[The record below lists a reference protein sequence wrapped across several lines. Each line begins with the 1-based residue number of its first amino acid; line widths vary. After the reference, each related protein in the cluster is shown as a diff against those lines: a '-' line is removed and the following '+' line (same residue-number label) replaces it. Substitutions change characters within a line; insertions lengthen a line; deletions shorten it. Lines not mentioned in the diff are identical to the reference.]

1 MSEETYNVRKARELA
16 GLSQKQM
23 ADALGITQQSVYYYE
38 SGQRDIK
45 ASMLLKMSEVT
56 GATVSFILGL
66 TNNPGERAFENPS
79 LAPDEAEL
87 LSCYR
92 SCTSERRMSILNLAR
107 DAALASGEVGSVL
120 PAAEVGGA

>member
-23 ADALGITQQSVYYYE
+23 ADALGITQQSVYYYENYE

-107 DAALASGEVGSVL
+107 DAALASERSNVCYL
-120 PAAEVGGA
+120 PPR